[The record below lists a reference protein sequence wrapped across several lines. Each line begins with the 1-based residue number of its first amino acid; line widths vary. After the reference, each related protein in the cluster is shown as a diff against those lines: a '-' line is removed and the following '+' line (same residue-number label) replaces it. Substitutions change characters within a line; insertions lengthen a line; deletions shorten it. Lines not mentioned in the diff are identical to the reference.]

1 MTISVE
7 SQDAQHLLEQVA
19 DLRKLEDGWLDGEY
33 GNRIAETALARAEEA
48 VSVMQACGN
57 VAGSVFP
64 LEDGGICFGWGDCTV
79 LTVDI
84 EPDGAVYVHRADIEV
99 GTCEDETIPAKDGLT
114 FALVRWLS

>member
-1 MTISVE
+1 MTTNVKSL
-7 SQDAQHLLEQVA
+7 DAQHLLEQVA
-19 DLRKLEDGWLDGEY
+19 NLRNLEAGWLDGEY

-64 LEDGGICFGWGDCTV
+64 LEDGGICFGWGDCTS

-84 EPDGAVYVHRADIEV
+84 EPDGSVYVHNADIV
-99 GTCEDETIPAKDGLT
+99 AGMCEDETIPADGDLSR
-114 FALVRWLS
+114 ALARWLS